1 MPVTGGDANTT
12 PSSGA
17 SWSIVVQGAAPWVQA
32 QLTRHAQHCDTSTQ
46 HISQLTTMCW
56 LPTGEGGSGD
66 AMRTYALG
74 VLSASNLHQ
83 HESYLVLSIPGANG

>member
-12 PSSGA
+12 LSSGA

-56 LPTGEGGSGD
+56 SPVGEGGSGD
-66 AMRTYALG
+66 AMPTCALG
-74 VLSASNLHQ
+74 VLSGFDRHRHA
-83 HESYLVLSIPGANG
+83 